1 MRRRLNTLA
10 LGLILVAFVSHW
22 AIIVVGVGRDNP
34 LRQAMTSVL
43 DVYYHKLF
51 YQRWR
56 LFAPEPSTASKKFY
70 YRCHSD
76 GEWSPWQDPIAPLL
90 EKHYRYRVSHHGKE
104 LRIPIRLAT
113 SIGRDLQALE
123 AAAQCE
129 TEACDRQVS
138 HRLRSTPSFQNALR
152 YSRDHCDALSPNHSL
167 KAVQFQIA
175 QVMIPSPESKAA
187 GEEPDIRRRIMP
199 PQRVTR
205 N

>member
-1 MRRRLNTLA
+1 MRRRLTTLG
-10 LGLILVAFVSHW
+10 LGLILGAFVSHW

-43 DVYYHKLF
+43 DVYYQKLF

-70 YRCHSD
+70 YRCHNDDS
-76 GEWSPWQDPIAPLL
+76 WSPWQDPVAPLL
-90 EKHYRYRVSHHGKE
+90 EKHYRYRVTHHGKE
-104 LRIPIRLAT
+104 VRIPIRLAI
-113 SIGRDLQALE
+113 SVGRDLQTLE
-123 AAAQCE
+123 DAAQCE
-129 TEACDRQVS
+129 TETCEREVS
-138 HRLRSTPSFQNALR
+138 HRLRSKPSFQNALR
-152 YSRDHCDALSPNHSL
+152 YSQDRCREIYPNQSL

-187 GEEPDIRRRIMP
+187 GDPPDIRRRIMP
-199 PQRVTR
+199 PQRATR

>member
-1 MRRRLNTLA
+1 MRRRLNTLG
-10 LGLILVAFVSHW
+10 LGLILLAFVSHW

-104 LRIPIRLAT
+104 LRIPIRPLKT
-113 SIGRDLQALE
+113 PLNVRQRPVTGRCRIACEALP
-123 AAAQCE
+123 
-129 TEACDRQVS
+129 RFK
-138 HRLRSTPSFQNALR
+138 TPSAT
-152 YSRDHCDALSPNHSL
+152 AGTTAMLSP
-167 KAVQFQIA
+167 QTT
-175 QVMIPSPESKAA
+175 P
-187 GEEPDIRRRIMP
+187 
-199 PQRVTR
+199 
-205 N
+205 

>member
-1 MRRRLNTLA
+1 MRRRLNTLG

-70 YRCHSD
+70 YRCHND
-76 GEWSPWQDPIAPLL
+76 GDWGPWQDPIAPLL

-123 AAAQCE
+123 DAAQCE

>member
-1 MRRRLNTLA
+1 MRRRLTTLG
-10 LGLILVAFVSHW
+10 LGLILGAFVSHW

-43 DVYYHKLF
+43 EVYYQKLF

-70 YRCHSD
+70 YRCHND
-76 GEWSPWQDPIAPLL
+76 DAWSPWQDPIAPLL
-90 EKHYRYRVSHHGKE
+90 EKHYRYRVTHHGKE
-104 LRIPIRLAT
+104 VRIPIRLAI
-113 SIGRDLQALE
+113 SVGRDLQTLE
-123 AAAQCE
+123 DAAQCE
-129 TEACDRQVS
+129 TETCEREVS
-138 HRLRSTPSFQNALR
+138 HRLRNKPSFQNALR
-152 YSRDHCDALSPNHSL
+152 YSWDRCGEIYPDQSL
-167 KAVQFQIA
+167 QAVQFQIA

-187 GEEPDIRRRIMP
+187 GERPDIRRRIMP